1 MLSEN
6 LNDER
11 VERALKHL
19 ATTDHALANA
29 KKGMMSLEYAAKLA
43 EHAVYL
49 VTEGTAQERKA
60 TAESSTTAQAAW
72 GKYFDAVAAYEQC
85 RAKREYEWLVVDL
98 YRTVESSRRQGNIK

>member
-60 TAESSTTAQAAW
+60 TAESSTTAQ
-72 GKYFDAVAAYEQC
+72 YFDAVAAYEQC